1 MSDQC
6 SLPGSGT
13 LKASAICVDDT
24 SDGKSTDGENTDA
37 CVDLHAKCAA
47 YATAQAGTYLYGTV
61 RAYYRDIMANLDNL
75 QNISPA
81 TKKALYDVHKSM
93 CVAVTEE
100 SDCLYNNPTTMVP
113 SSLKIQPSCTRLLRA
128 RRSSRRGSSPPTR
141 RPSRPIYL

>member
-1 MSDQC
+1 MS
-6 SLPGSGT
+6 LIGTAVGSGEET
-13 LKASAICVDDT
+13 
-24 SDGKSTDGENTDA
+24 EA
-37 CVDLHAKCAA
+37 CVDLHVKCAE

-61 RAYYRDIMANLDNL
+61 RATYRDIMANLDNL

-128 RRSSRRGSSPPTR
+128 RRSSRRGSSPPIR